1 MARYPEVSQGKHGH
15 MGFSTGP
22 LLRDS
27 FPGAH
32 AGCSLHKGAGIRPG
46 LTLLTVQVRLCLP
59 KGRGFIFPLHSGFMW
74 PAFPFLLSALT
85 DFRRTQ
91 LCGQRIQSEHG
102 PVGNA
107 DEQEDKG
114 DQRVEHGRH
123 HLSHSPAGT
132 RVLSTSK
139 TLALAPLLPHQGLLH
154 SLDWTTRCSQSELN

>member
-15 MGFSTGP
+15 MGLSTGS
-22 LLRDS
+22 LLRDF

-32 AGCSLHKGAGIRPG
+32 AGCSLHKGAGIQPG
-46 LTLLTVQVRLCLP
+46 LTLLTLSGAGCACP
-59 KGRGFIFPLHSGFMW
+59 KGGVPSSRCTQALCG
-74 PAFPFLLSALT
+74 PALPFLLSALT
-85 DFRRTQ
+85 DSRRSQ

-102 PVGNA
+102 PVDNA

-132 RVLSTSK
+132 LVLSTRDHGPGS
-139 TLALAPLLPHQGLLH
+139 TSAPPGPAP
-154 SLDWTTRCSQSELN
+154 SPRLDTVSVPKVN